1 MPAWVA
7 APQQF
12 NTEMKRMQHRLKA
25 YLGEDAPESVEAPGI
40 TVSLREI
47 SGILAEAVNGRKA
60 WLEDFADD
68 PIQIPADLYDVVLAY
83 RRLKKSA

>member
-1 MPAWVA
+1 
-7 APQQF
+7 
-12 NTEMKRMQHRLKA
+12 MQHRLKA
-25 YLGEDAPESVEAPGI
+25 YLGEDVAETTETPAISVP
-40 TVSLREI
+40 LREI
-47 SGILAEAVNGRKA
+47 AGILAEAVNGRKA

>member
-1 MPAWVA
+1 
-7 APQQF
+7 
-12 NTEMKRMQHRLKA
+12 MQHRLKA
-25 YLGEDAPESVEAPGI
+25 YLGEDSVETFSTPEIDTAATPENGSI

-68 PIQIPADLYDVVLAY
+68 PIQIPVDLFDVVLAY
-83 RRLKKSA
+83 RRLRKSA